1 MLNLNSKRILAKALN
16 TIREGKTVASPNHP
30 SCHHWAIR
38 VIIAD
43 FFSYPID
50 TECCFRH
57 ATDMRKNFV
66 LYCIIVLCSFVMTGC
81 TTTTTRT
88 RIDKTKPERSGVEV
102 EVHEN
107 GILKLYGNPI
117 KRKSLIK
124 RLVKEESADKGRAVV
139 LQAKG
144 DVRRAQLEELRDF
157 LVANRI
163 PNVVIVTQLNAFSYE
178 EKPPYRTDAGN

>member
-1 MLNLNSKRILAKALN
+1 MLFLFLHS
-16 TIREGKTVASPNHP
+16 
-30 SCHHWAIR
+30 
-38 VIIAD
+38 
-43 FFSYPID
+43 ID
-50 TECCFRH
+50 TECHFRH
-57 ATDMRKNFV
+57 AIHMRKNFL
-66 LYCIIVLCSFVMTGC
+66 LYCAITLCLFVTFGC

-88 RIDKTKPERSGVEV
+88 RIDKTKPGRSGVEV

-117 KRKSLIK
+117 NRKTLVKRLIK
-124 RLVKEESADKGRAVV
+124 EECARKGRAIV

-178 EKPPYRTDAGN
+178 AKDPYWKDTEPPKKATPVTRP